1 MNTTHEDMT
10 MDRDKFVEALSTFVV
25 GCLDIAEAHRK
36 QFYPNLPAIT
46 LETMPGK
53 RYIRIV
59 RGDVSNGQRSVH
71 CFVDQTNGDV
81 LKAAG
86 WKAPAKHAR
95 GNIFDEHNGLG
106 SMGEYG
112 PAYLR

>member
-1 MNTTHEDMT
+1 MEEFQMINLDDFEPAFASHFEGIKALVESHRQKHFPSLAPIKFSF
-10 MDRDKFVEALSTFVV
+10 DRGT
-25 GCLDIAEAHRK
+25 
-36 QFYPNLPAIT
+36 
-46 LETMPGK
+46 

-59 RGDVSNGQRSVH
+59 RVDSCSRSVH
-71 CFVDQTNGDV
+71 SFVDRLNGDV

-95 GNIFDEHNGLG
+95 GNIFDEANGLG
-106 SMGEYG
+106 AMGAYG

>member
-1 MNTTHEDMT
+1 MT
-10 MDRDKFVEALSTFVV
+10 FTADQFDYALSNFVV
-25 GCLDIAEAHRK
+25 GCLDIANAHREK
-36 QFYPNLPAIT
+36 HFPNLPRVT

-59 RGDVSNGQRSVH
+59 RSDESGVQRSVH
-71 CFVDQTNGDV
+71 CFIDTTNGDV

-95 GNIFDEHNGLG
+95 GNIFDEQNGLG
-106 SMGEYG
+106 KMGEYG